1 MKMRKFTAL
10 LAVLTLIC
18 ALWAPVAVS
27 AETPAPVT
35 APAAPA
41 APAAVADDMLDAPL
55 ELLAAL
61 DNGDKLCAVYSQIID
76 GIRKGETY
84 FAFEGG
90 YTLTE
95 QEQAILQSVVDAT
108 IPEIYG
114 DYAGH
119 SYCSVYEDFFSGW
132 FYDWGVTAEQFS
144 QLEQVVAEMTAD
156 LAGKSDYEKS
166 LILHDRLVKANV
178 YDYSEH
184 HQTAYGA
191 LIEGASVCAGYAR
204 AYQLLL
210 QSVGI
215 PCLYVSGTADNGSAI
230 GGHAWN
236 IVRLDG
242 QWYYCDTTWDD
253 YDNLYWG
260 VQYPYFNTTYAD
272 ISVDHFLDPIYEE
285 WVPRSTSTDHNYF
298 VREGLV
304 VETLTLNQMIALL
317 KKHNPAHLK
326 LVGDIENNARAIVN
340 LFYNNFDTIAKELGA
355 PSGNGW
361 VSYSSDYS
369 IFDLVMVLDHQH
381 DYEYQITDP
390 TCEEY
395 GDYIYAC
402 RTCGDRD
409 WVSTDPLGHNAADAW
424 SCDENGHY
432 KVCTRCDGAV
442 EYGEHTYA
450 GGACSVCGYGD
461 AVCDHEYAVTV
472 LIEVSCQGYGWYEYT
487 CTLCGDHYNETIP
500 ALGHISNGF
509 VPFDGETHV
518 LWCERCNDI
527 VEEYSHTY
535 DDDRD
540 ADCNDCGYQRQITL
554 YGDANG
560 DGKINN
566 KDLGRLQQYLNGWEI
581 DIDASACDLNGDGK
595 VNNKDLGRLQQY
607 LNGWDVTLG

>member
-1 MKMRKFTAL
+1 MKLRKFTAL
-10 LAVLTLIC
+10 LAVLTLLC
-18 ALWAPVAVS
+18 ALWAPVSVS
-27 AETPAPVT
+27 AEAPAAVTAPT

-41 APAAVADDMLDAPL
+41 AADDTLEAPL

-95 QEQAILQSVVDAT
+95 QEQNILQSVVDAT

-114 DYAGH
+114 DFVGH

-132 FYDWGVTAEQFS
+132 FYDWGVTAEQFD

-166 LILHDRLVKANV
+166 LILYERLINANV

-204 AYQLLL
+204 SYQLLL
-210 QSVGI
+210 QTVGI
-215 PCLYVSGTADNGSAI
+215 PCLYVSGTADNGVSV

-242 QWYYCDTTWDD
+242 QWYYCDATWDD
-253 YDNLYWG
+253 FDNLYWG
-260 VQYPYFNTTYAD
+260 VQYTYFNTTYAA
-272 ISVDHFLDPIYEE
+272 ISADHFPDPIFEE
-285 WVPRSTSTDHNYF
+285 WVPRTAATDHNYF

-326 LVGDIENNARAIVN
+326 LVGDIENNAIAIQN
-340 LFYNNFDTIAKELGA
+340 LFYNNLDAIAKALGA
-355 PSGNGW
+355 PGGSGW

-390 TCEEY
+390 TCEDS

-409 WVSTDPLGHNAADAW
+409 WITTDPLGHSANSW
-424 SCDENGHY
+424 TCDENVHY
-432 KVCTRCDGAV
+432 KTCTRCDRV
-442 EYGEHTYA
+442 LEYGEHTYE
-450 GGACSVCGYGD
+450 GD
-461 AVCDHEYAVTV
+461 A
-472 LIEVSCQGYGWYEYT
+472 
-487 CTLCGDHYNETIP
+487 
-500 ALGHISNGF
+500 
-509 VPFDGETHV
+509 
-518 LWCERCNDI
+518 CN
-527 VEEYSHTY
+527 V
-535 DDDRD
+535 
-540 ADCNDCGYQRQITL
+540 CGYQRQAEVIP
-554 YGDANG
+554 GDA
-560 DGKINN
+560 DGN
-566 KDLGRLQQYLNGWEI
+566 
-581 DIDASACDLNGDGK
+581 GK
-595 VNNKDLGRLQQY
+595 VNNRDLGLLQLY
-607 LNGWDVTLG
+607 LNDSDLGGKEIHFEALDLDGNGKLNNRDLGLLQKMLNN